1 MNGIVQALT
10 GIVRRS
16 SPERKHLAERAAA
29 LAKRLGPCHTAT
41 GMAQAKH
48 KAVGPRK
55 PPKRTEAVA
64 APQRNRTAPGSA
76 GDSASRGRGFVRII
90 AGKYRG
96 YRLPVA
102 ESPGLRP
109 TADRVR
115 EAWFSA
121 LMSRHLLAEATVV
134 DLFAGTGA
142 LGFEALSRGAKHVLF
157 VDHQRP
163 LLEAIRAHAVQL
175 GCSDQVSTLAVDLL
189 QEGGPWVKVA
199 ALLPEVSLVL
209 SDPPYA
215 IAEALGPMLQAFPNS
230 PAAAPSAHLMLELPV
245 PTTLV
250 LDAPWELLKRYPFRG
265 RELWLAAC
273 ESTRE

>member
-1 MNGIVQALT
+1 
-10 GIVRRS
+10 
-16 SPERKHLAERAAA
+16 
-29 LAKRLGPCHTAT
+29 
-41 GMAQAKH
+41 MAQVKH
-48 KAVGPRK
+48 KAGGARQPAKEPKSAATGRYNRAAPGDTAAGPR
-55 PPKRTEAVA
+55 
-64 APQRNRTAPGSA
+64 
-76 GDSASRGRGFVRII
+76 RGRGFVRII

-102 ESPGLRP
+102 DSPGLRP

-115 EAWFSA
+115 ESWFSA
-121 LMSRHLLAEATVV
+121 LMSRQLLADATVV

-163 LLEAIRAHAVQL
+163 LLDAISTHALQL
-175 GCSDQVSTLAVDLL
+175 GCRDQVSTLAADLL
-189 QEGGPWVKVA
+189 QECGPWEAVA
-199 ALLPEVSLVL
+199 SQLQGVSLVL

-215 IAEALGPMLQAFPNS
+215 IAEALGPMLHAFPKS
-230 PAAAPSAHLMLELPV
+230 AAAATSAHLMLELPV

-250 LDAPWELLKRYPFRG
+250 LEAPWHVLKRYPFRG

-273 ESTRE
+273 DSA